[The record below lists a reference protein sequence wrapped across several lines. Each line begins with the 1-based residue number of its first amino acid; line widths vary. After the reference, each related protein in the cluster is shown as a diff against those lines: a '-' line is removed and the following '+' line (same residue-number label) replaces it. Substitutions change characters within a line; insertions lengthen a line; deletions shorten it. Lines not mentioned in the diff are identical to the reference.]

1 MSNGWKR
8 WWAWRPVRLQIN
20 DRRVW
25 LRTVE
30 YEQIR
35 EGRPTG
41 AFGSGPVTITHYRL
55 PDDAP
60 EFRMKP

>member
-1 MSNGWKR
+1 MTHWKR
-8 WWAWRPVRLQIN
+8 WWAWRPVRLQID

-25 LRTVE
+25 LCWVE
-30 YEQIR
+30 FEQIWIGQR
-35 EGRPTG
+35 TG